1 MRIEGNN
8 TNICVNNIRKTEYK
22 QNEKNKVEEN
32 LGLESKLSTKD
43 SEIFKNNDENTLKFK
58 TIYNNA
64 TLENVN
70 KTCNNDDENL
80 TDDELSKMLDKKL
93 YDICHLSS
101 KGIEYGSK
109 EYEDWKDKWK
119 DNIVVPLDA
128 PVRVRK
134 ALFDLIDS
142 VEDEVAGSEL
152 ACTICDNLKGVDT
165 SDINS
170 YFNLCDKVVNENNKF
185 IDDMNASGM
194 ANNIYIKAAIEGKMK
209 LNECLLKF
217 KLDLEDIVDKEI

>member
-22 QNEKNKVEEN
+22 QNEKNKVKEN
-32 LGLESKLSTKD
+32 LGLESKLSTKN

-64 TLENVN
+64 TLENIN
-70 KTCNNDDENL
+70 KTCDNDDESL
-80 TDDELSKMLDKKL
+80 TDDELSKMLDKDL
-93 YDICHLSS
+93 YDSCHLS
-101 KGIEYGSK
+101 KNGIEYGSK
-109 EYEDWKDKWK
+109 EYEDWKNKWK
-119 DNIVVPLDA
+119 DNFVVPLDA

-134 ALFDLIDS
+134 ALTDIIDS
-142 VEDEVAGSEL
+142 TKDELTRSNL
-152 ACTICDNLKGVDT
+152 ACTIYDNLKGVDT

-194 ANNIYIKAAIEGKMK
+194 ANNGYIKVAIEGKMK
-209 LNECLLKF
+209 LNECLLKL
-217 KLDLEDIVDKEI
+217 KSNLEDIFNK

>member
-22 QNEKNKVEEN
+22 QNEKNKVKEN
-32 LGLESKLSTKD
+32 LGLESKLPKKISK
-43 SEIFKNNDENTLKFK
+43 IFKNNDENTLKFK

-70 KTCNNDDENL
+70 KTCNNDENL

-93 YDICHLSS
+93 YDSFYLSK

-109 EYEDWKDKWK
+109 EYEDWKNKWK

-134 ALFDLIDS
+134 ELTDLIDS
-142 VEDEVAGSEL
+142 TKDEVTRNDLSY
-152 ACTICDNLKGVDT
+152 TIWSNLKGVDT

-194 ANNIYIKAAIEGKMK
+194 ASNIYIKVAIEGKMK
-209 LNECLLKF
+209 LNECLLKL
-217 KLDLEDIVDKEI
+217 KSNLEDIFNK